1 MQAGS
6 GGAGG
11 PRRVDGELLCV
22 GKDAYRVSRD
32 AEGESELTSLALL
45 LEPCFSAPSLFLPM
59 QSDLESLLDM
69 LLERRI

>member
-1 MQAGS
+1 MRGRVAGIQEWE
-6 GGAGG
+6 
-11 PRRVDGELLCV
+11 DGEQRGV
-22 GKDAYRVSRD
+22 GKHGYRLSRD

-45 LEPCFSAPSLFLPM
+45 LEPRFNAPSLFLPM

>member
-1 MQAGS
+1 VRAGS

-32 AEGESELTSLALL
+32 AEGGSEPMSLALP
-45 LEPCFSAPSLFLPM
+45 LELNFSVHFLFLPI
-59 QSDLESLLDM
+59 QNDSKRLLKM
-69 LLERRI
+69 L